1 MSACSASHRLCCMAA
16 TRSGNVSLALQI
28 HEPGGR
34 TRVGVELDILEP
46 HPLELLQTHL
56 APGIPALFVREASNR
71 RIRNKT
77 DLTTW
82 SCLPWPQKIGY
93 VFAWSVCICVRSKR
107 DSTGL
112 CCALIPQASI
122 HTRMIWSRM
131 NCVTNHVDLVAQR
144 EPPRQRDHT
153 SDLPLHGQAREQ
165 PDHGTY
171 EAESIVSIR
180 PKRTSLEHA
189 P

>member
-16 TRSGNVSLALQI
+16 TRNGDVSLALKI
-28 HEPGGR
+28 PEPDRR

-56 APGIPALFVREASNR
+56 APGVPALFVREASSR
-71 RIRNKT
+71 SKRNET

-107 DSTGL
+107 VSTGL
-112 CCALIPQASI
+112 CCAPLPQASSYAG
-122 HTRMIWSRM
+122 MI
-131 NCVTNHVDLVAQR
+131 
-144 EPPRQRDHT
+144 
-153 SDLPLHGQAREQ
+153 
-165 PDHGTY
+165 
-171 EAESIVSIR
+171 
-180 PKRTSLEHA
+180 
-189 P
+189 